1 MLRCVPGRVPGR
13 VPVLAL
19 VAMLAAMAPAQA
31 QLPRSFPANALRGE
45 LVVVQ
50 PPDVMLNGVPARLA
64 PGARIRGQNNLLQ
77 MSGALVGAKLLVHY
91 TPDPEGLLLNIWV
104 LTAEEA
110 GRKPWPTTLEQAQ
123 RWNFDPA
130 AQSWVRR

>member
-19 VAMLAAMAPAQA
+19 VAMLAAIAPALA

>member
-1 MLRCVPGRVPGR
+1 MLRCVPGRVAGR
-13 VPVLAL
+13 VPGRLRVLAL

-45 LVVVQ
+45 LLVVQ
-50 PPDVMLNGVPARLA
+50 PPDVMLNGVPARVA

-91 TPDPEGLLLNIWV
+91 TPDPEGLLLNVWV

-110 GRKPWPTTLEQAQ
+110 GRKPWQIGRAH
-123 RWNFDPA
+123 
-130 AQSWVRR
+130 V

>member
-1 MLRCVPGRVPGR
+1 MLRCVPGRLPI
-13 VPVLAL
+13 LAL
-19 VAMLAAMAPAQA
+19 VAMLTAMAPALA

-50 PPDVMLNGVPARLA
+50 PPDVMLNGEPARLA

-91 TPDPEGLLLNIWV
+91 TPDPEGLLLNVWV

>member
-1 MLRCVPGRVPGR
+1 MLRCVPS
-13 VPVLAL
+13 LAM
-19 VAMLAAMAPAQA
+19 VAMLAAVAPALA

-45 LVVVQ
+45 LLVVQ
-50 PPDVMLNGVPARLA
+50 PPDVMLNGTPARLA

-91 TPDPEGLLLNIWV
+91 TPDPQGLLLNVWV
-104 LTAEEA
+104 LTADEA
-110 GRKPWPTTLEQAQ
+110 GRKPWPTTTEQAQ

-130 AQSWVRR
+130 AQSWTRR

>member
-1 MLRCVPGRVPGR
+1 MLRCVPGRVL
-13 VPVLAL
+13 VLAL
-19 VAMLAAMAPAQA
+19 LATLAAMAPAQA

-45 LVVVQ
+45 LLVVQ
-50 PPDVMLNGVPARLA
+50 PPDVMLNGEPARLA

-91 TPDPEGLLLNIWV
+91 TPDPEGLLLNVWV

-110 GRKPWPTTLEQAQ
+110 ARKPWPTTLAQAQ